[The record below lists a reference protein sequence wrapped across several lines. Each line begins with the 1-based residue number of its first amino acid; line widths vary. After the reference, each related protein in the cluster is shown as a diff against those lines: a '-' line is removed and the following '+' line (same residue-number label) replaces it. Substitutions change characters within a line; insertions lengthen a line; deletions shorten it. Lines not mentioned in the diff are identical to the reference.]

1 MAVLRT
7 APSKPVTMS
16 TRALR
21 KLQREQELQRQ
32 VEAAEQA
39 YEEAEESEEE
49 EDGTLPTTSRPMNAF
64 DMLEGVEDEAEESDP
79 EPTTSISQPTA
90 PSEGRTTPAPCS
102 KPRKKKKKGRGK
114 SKGKAKVPESA
125 TPQDDSG
132 DEVDRALRE
141 LALKNG
147 GAKAAGADEPPSWEA
162 QATKLLAIDE
172 KNLNPVNEM
181 KSLFGSIALETQ
193 ESRGNPRQQR
203 RRDQNLQGGVDLAT
217 ALTGRYCVGS
227 RGKELGT
234 LAHRRNIF
242 MQGREEWPLATSG
255 GLSME
260 HVSDPESDPKKK
272 SFEKKYNIMHNK
284 QYQETQLHFRLA
296 VESMDPQRMIGV
308 LSMYP
313 YHIATLL
320 QVSEIAKHQGDHAV
334 SGDLIE
340 RALFSFGKSVHSS
353 FPASLRTGTA
363 RTSFD
368 KPANRELYLAIWR
381 YIKNLE
387 MRGTWRT
394 AFEWAKLL
402 LQLNPITDPYG
413 VTLMIDQFALRG
425 RQHAQLIEICSDDA
439 YGPAWDFLANIQI
452 SLSLA
457 YLRAGKPRDARRQLA
472 VAMHKYPYILS
483 ALASA
488 LDISPLPKALWAK
501 LPSTDAEKLHTELYV
516 TRAKDLWNTPE
527 TISLLAE
534 VAETLSHYSAA
545 IAAAPPAPRLEVSL
559 EEARHIMLL
568 EIPSL
573 IALLPRSFTSRPTS
587 SYDVLPPPTS
597 EVDGFVFRAPAGA
610 ERGNGTMQTIFNA
623 AGATA
628 GATGSLLS
636 RIMNWFQ
643 TPAGPDDTNG
653 ESEGQAALR
662 NLQEQLGGD
671 IPPEMIEQLLQ
682 IHLEDTDD
690 PDLGAITPAGL
701 GMVGGWDYYED
712 AYQNN
717 SEVDEDEDSMP
728 ELESIAGD
736 HEQAEPDAPSQ
747 IASEPARNPHA
758 AMVEEGDDE
767 DDVRPGSSNI
777 GAGGAVLRHVDSG
790 SEDEGDSL
798 PSAAPHTASVP
809 SRSEQP
815 VPASLTRATT
825 TTSSSENASQT
836 QTSTNPAEEFIST
849 DPQRVQRWLLTSGL
863 ADLQSKPDTLGLYVS
878 RLRMLPRKAQQ
889 DWVVNMVKQ
898 RAGADVEGRVKAA
911 LQSL

>member
-1 MAVLRT
+1 
-7 APSKPVTMS
+7 MS

-32 VEAAEQA
+32 VEAAKQA
-39 YEEAEESEEE
+39 YAEAEESEED
-49 EDGTLPTTSRPMNAF
+49 DGSPPTTSRPMNAF
-64 DMLEGVEDEAEESDP
+64 DMLEGVEDEEEESEP
-79 EPTTSISQPTA
+79 EAATSISQPTA
-90 PSEGRTTPAPCS
+90 PSESRFTPAPSS
-102 KPRKKKKKGRGK
+102 KPRKKKKRGK
-114 SKGKAKVPESA
+114 GKTKGKSKVPESA
-125 TPQDDSG
+125 TQQDDSG

-141 LALKNG
+141 LALKNR
-147 GAKAAGADEPPSWEA
+147 GANAAPDDEPPSWEA

-242 MQGREEWPLATSG
+242 VQGKEEWPLATSG
-255 GLSME
+255 GLSMQ
-260 HVSDPESDPKKK
+260 HVPDAESNPKKI

-363 RTSFD
+363 RISFD

-387 MRGTWRT
+387 MRGTWRS

-439 YGPAWDFLANIQI
+439 YGQAWDFLANIQI

-457 YLRAGKPRDARRQLA
+457 NLRAGKPRDARRQLA

-488 LDISPLPKALWAK
+488 LDISPLPKTLWAK
-501 LPSTDAEKLHTELYV
+501 LPSNDAEKLHTELYV

-534 VAETLSHYSAA
+534 VAETLSHYSDA

-597 EVDGFVFRAPAGA
+597 EADGFVFRSPAGA

-628 GATGSLLS
+628 GATGSLLT

-643 TPAGPDDTNG
+643 TPAGPNDPNG

-682 IHLEDTDD
+682 IHLEDGDD
-690 PDLGAITPAGL
+690 PVGAITPAGL
-701 GMVGGWDYYED
+701 GMAGGWDYYEEVE
-712 AYQNN
+712 QNN

-728 ELESIAGD
+728 DLESIPGD
-736 HEQAEPDAPSQ
+736 HEPGPDAPSQ
-747 IASEPARNPHA
+747 IAPGPARNPHA

-767 DDVRPGSSNI
+767 DDIQPGSSHD
-777 GAGGAVLRHVDSG
+777 GAGAAVLRHVDSN
-790 SEDEGDSL
+790 SEDEGGLLRS
-798 PSAAPHTASVP
+798 APHTAPVLP
-809 SRSEQP
+809 RPEP
-815 VPASLTRATT
+815 VPASTTRA
-825 TTSSSENASQT
+825 TTSSSENTSHT
-836 QTSTNPAEEFIST
+836 QTSTNPAEDLALS
-849 DPQRVQRWLLTSGL
+849 DPQRLQRWLLTSGL
-863 ADLQSKPDTLGLYVS
+863 ADLESKPETLGLYVS

-889 DWVVNMVKQ
+889 DWVISMVRQ

-911 LQSL
+911 LQSS